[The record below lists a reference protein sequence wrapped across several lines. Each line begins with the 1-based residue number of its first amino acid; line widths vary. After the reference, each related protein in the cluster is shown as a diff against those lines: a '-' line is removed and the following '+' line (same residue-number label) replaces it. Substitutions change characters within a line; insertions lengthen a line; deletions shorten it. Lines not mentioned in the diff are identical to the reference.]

1 MSPRMCVLVLVCG
14 VVCIG
19 SAMLAA
25 RPVAAQRPASE
36 SSADTTDVVKRSWVV
51 LPSLFYTPRTKI
63 GGGGSVR
70 FFPERL
76 RSGRP
81 SVIEASVIYT
91 QRRQTIIS
99 LSPDIFFDGDR
110 RRVFGSMLYF
120 NFPDRFY
127 GIGNDQPLR
136 ASESYTSRVV
146 SGLVGGEQEVLP
158 GFRVGLTAWVRRER
172 LSDLE
177 PEGVLAGGT
186 LPGSEGNWVVGPGAY
201 VRWDTRDDL
210 FYPSRGAYA
219 RLSWMYFDP
228 AFGGD
233 FQFSR
238 AGVDLRRFWS
248 LGWDQI
254 LAVQLQG
261 LAVAGGAP
269 FQLYPE
275 VGGSELLRGYAQGRY
290 KDRLVLAL
298 QAEYRLWV
306 YGPVGFALFGSAADV
321 QPAVR
326 HLLSDPF
333 ILSGGAGLRFL
344 MNEQGVNFRVDYA
357 WGRDGGALYISVGEA
372 F

>member
-1 MSPRMCVLVLVCG
+1 M
-14 VVCIG
+14 
-19 SAMLAA
+19 A
-25 RPVAAQRPASE
+25 RPVVAQRPVSE
-36 SSADTTDVVKRSWVV
+36 SGADTTDIVKRSWVV

-70 FFPERL
+70 FFPERR

-81 SVIEASVIYT
+81 SVVEASVIYT

-99 LSPDIFFDGDR
+99 LSPDIFFDEDR
-110 RRVFGSMLYF
+110 RRVFGSLLYF

-127 GIGNDQPLR
+127 GIGNDQPLSV
-136 ASESYTSRVV
+136 SESYTSRVV
-146 SGLVGGEQEVLP
+146 SSLVGGEQEVLP

-177 PEGVLAGGT
+177 PGGVLAGGT
-186 LPGSEGNWVVGPGAY
+186 LSGSDRNWVVGPGAY

-210 FYPSRGAYA
+210 FYPSRGTFA

-238 AGVDLRRFWS
+238 AGVDLRQFWS
-248 LGWDQI
+248 LGRDQI

-290 KDRLVLAL
+290 KDRLMLAL

-306 YGPVGFALFGSAADV
+306 YGPIGFTLFSSAADV
-321 QPAVR
+321 QPAAR
-326 HLLSDPF
+326 YFMSDPF